1 MTSEKMTS
9 RLFALDKVK
18 LLLTLTILSMNRY
31 NEAEELTHAIYLNLE
46 DSTCKNILLTFIKVG

>member
-46 DSTCKNILLTFIKVG
+46 DSTCKNILLTFTKVG